1 MSTTYFF
8 DVGNTRGKFWRCQG
22 GVVDARAE
30 IVHQGD
36 MAGMLQQLPA
46 EFKSSPAVLQGAS
59 VLAPEAREAFAQA
72 AQHCWG
78 LTPLFAV
85 STASH
90 TGVVSAYRNTPSRLG
105 IDRWLALI
113 AVRSRQQS
121 VCVVDCGTAITL
133 DVITPAGQHLGGYI
147 LPGLNMM
154 ADALL
159 AGTQGVRY
167 TADEAGTGTA
177 LGGSTAEAVTH
188 GALAAVVALVDRL
201 VLQHQAQLVLT
212 GGDAQRLAAA
222 LTQPYDLQSELLLQ
236 GLQRYFADTGI
247 K

>member
-8 DVGNTRGKFWRCQG
+8 DVGNTRGKFWRCQD
-22 GVVDARAE
+22 GVVNARAE

-36 MAGMLQQLPA
+36 MAAMLQQLPA
-46 EFKSSPAVLQGAS
+46 EFGLPPVVLQGAS
-59 VLAPEAREAFAQA
+59 VLATEAREAFSRA
-72 AQHCWG
+72 AQLCWG
-78 LTPLFAV
+78 VMPAFATSSV
-85 STASH
+85 SHA
-90 TGVVSAYRNTPSRLG
+90 GVVSAYRHAPSRLG

-113 AVRSRQQS
+113 AVRPRQRS

-167 TADEAGTGTA
+167 TPDEAGTGIA
-177 LGGSTAEAVTH
+177 LGGNTAEAVTH
-188 GALAAVVALVDRL
+188 GALAAVVALVEKL

-222 LTQPYDLQSELLLQ
+222 LTQPCDLQPELLLQ

-247 K
+247 N